1 MKIVTPLGF
10 KRRQNESSFRP
21 SVPQTHTSPEPIS
34 QTKGQRDANN
44 NSAAAATAEL
54 CCAGRGNFLCR
65 RKRRLERAG
74 AGALVLQIWLLIVI
88 NSIRPRCASAEK
100 KYVTLGLEISPLRE
114 LNKYEEIR
122 TELDSVLGSRGAASP
137 SSFPHDKKCDKQII
151 WGSINSGISSVD
163 IISRAHASLL
173 SASSPSPAQYP
184 ISPVTS
190 EDARSVPRLVAES
203 EGQPPSLPGLAQN
216 SFLAPSPRL
225 TPATLNL
232 KRISLARLS
241 IRSIV
246 VTACGDDEEKPAKCA
261 VGCGWMPTYVL
272 ASPIPTLPRSFLPL
286 GVTFAG
292 R

>member
-65 RKRRLERAG
+65 RKRRLGRAG

-163 IISRAHASLL
+163 IISRARASLL
-173 SASSPSPAQYP
+173 SSSCLRLRSIQFLH
-184 ISPVTS
+184 PVTS
-190 EDARSVPRLVAES
+190 DDARALRASPCCGIRRTA
-203 EGQPPSLPGLAQN
+203 SLP
-216 SFLAPSPRL
+216 PW
-225 TPATLNL
+225 T
-232 KRISLARLS
+232 
-241 IRSIV
+241 
-246 VTACGDDEEKPAKCA
+246 CA
-261 VGCGWMPTYVL
+261 EL
-272 ASPIPTLPRSFLPL
+272 FPRSESK
-286 GVTFAG
+286 VNT
-292 R
+292 RNS